1 MIQMTEIQKSFANK
15 LVLDGVSFQVQPQ
28 EIFGLLGPSGSGK
41 TTIINILTDQLKHDS
56 GSKSIE
62 ATAFETGLMLD
73 QDGLYER
80 LTVFDNLDIFANIY
94 NISSD
99 KITEALEEVGLEE
112 VQKTEVSKLSKG
124 MRQRLAMARA
134 ILHKPLILFLD
145 EPTSGLDPVTA
156 NQVHKLILKMREQG
170 TTIFLTTHNMDEAVK
185 LCDRIGLLYQGKI
198 VETGNPYEI
207 CQRHNA
213 MKTVPDL
220 EKVFFKMTGANLA

>member
-80 LTVFDNLDIFANIY
+80 LTVFDNLDIFTNIY
-94 NISSD
+94 NISRD

-156 NQVHKLILKMREQG
+156 N
-170 TTIFLTTHNMDEAVK
+170 
-185 LCDRIGLLYQGKI
+185 
-198 VETGNPYEI
+198 
-207 CQRHNA
+207 
-213 MKTVPDL
+213 
-220 EKVFFKMTGANLA
+220 